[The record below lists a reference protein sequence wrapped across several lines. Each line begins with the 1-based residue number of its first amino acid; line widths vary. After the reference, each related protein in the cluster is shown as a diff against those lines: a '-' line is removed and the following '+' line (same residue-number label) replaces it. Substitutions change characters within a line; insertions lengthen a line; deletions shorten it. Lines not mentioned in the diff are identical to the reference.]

1 MKKTSLALLLALLSA
16 AAMSAPGAA
25 AAEFKPCGS
34 FPVYGGG
41 KAKFQAKGVTCR
53 NAKKVLQDASL
64 TLCFDNVIPGWR
76 KEWRALPNGGKALT
90 LKKRAKAIK
99 TNACSPR

>member
-1 MKKTSLALLLALLSA
+1 MKTSLALLLALVAAAALSA
-16 AAMSAPGAA
+16 PSAV

-34 FPVYGGG
+34 FEVYGGDR
-41 KAKFQAKGVTCR
+41 AKFQVKGVKCR
-53 NAKKVLQDASL
+53 TARKVLTDASL
-64 TLCFDNVIPGWR
+64 ALCFDNVIPGWR

-99 TNACSPR
+99 TNACSPK